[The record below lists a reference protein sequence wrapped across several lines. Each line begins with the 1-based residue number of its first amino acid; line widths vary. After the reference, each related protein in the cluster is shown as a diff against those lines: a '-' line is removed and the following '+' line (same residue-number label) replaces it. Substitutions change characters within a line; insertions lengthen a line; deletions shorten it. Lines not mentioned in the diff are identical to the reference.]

1 MFTWKLIKLRM
12 TAYFCAMRKTALTLA
27 TSVALLAACGG
38 CGTDDQGK
46 APRSKAPGGQV
57 EDEQDARDGYYK
69 PYEVFNS
76 INGVG
81 GKQVADIDAGD
92 GYFTWRLLNAGADV
106 IAVCR
111 TQEEADNLKA
121 EQEKRKIPDSRL
133 TISIAPDLT
142 QTGLGIN
149 KMDMIVMGGSM
160 VGIPDPGAYG
170 EMLLGNLKS
179 DGFLLL
185 FEWKPIDSPVGP
197 PVDQRYQEMQMMDIL
212 QSVGYTDV
220 GSQSKLL
227 PYHYVIVAQRF
238 QGEGVVPPGAPS

>member
-1 MFTWKLIKLRM
+1 MFTWKLFELIT
-12 TAYFCAMRKTALTLA
+12 TAYFCCMRKTAWILA
-27 TSVALLAACGG
+27 TSVALLGACGG

-46 APRSKAPGGQV
+46 APRSKAPEGQV
-57 EDEQDARDGYYK
+57 EDDKDDRDGYYK

-81 GKQVADIDAGD
+81 GKLVADMDAGD
-92 GYFTWRLLNAGADV
+92 GYFTWRLLNAGANV

-111 TQEEADNLKA
+111 SQEEADKLKV
-121 EQEKRKIPDSRL
+121 EQEKRSIPDSRL
-133 TISIAPDLT
+133 TISVAPDVS
-142 QTGLGIN
+142 QSGLGIN
-149 KMDMIVMGGSM
+149 KVDVILMGGSM
-160 VGIPDPGAYG
+160 VGIADPGAYAG
-170 EMLLGNLKS
+170 TLLSNLKS

-238 QGEGVVPPGAPS
+238 QGEGVIPPGAPS